1 MYCRVNFYLNELF
14 SFVLFMTVLLP
25 SRCTNRIITD
35 YKRGA
40 VQCAAA
46 GIRNLIID
54 QFSMTSMRVWSRKT
68 LSEWLAFKEAYLNV
82 LCLAIVLRALFEKYS
97 INLFSSLQE
106 FPFDALTL
114 IGFSRRLIKSMD
126 TTPLKYL
133 KVRFF
138 KTIRDK
144 IKIKIRIV
152 RIFRWEK
159 TRCTWKGII
168 FHCHFRR
175 NDPQYRRYPR
185 RRITPLL
192 ARLQVC
198 WSFIVFWT
206 VSFRIL
212 L

>member
-1 MYCRVNFYLNELF
+1 MLISKSWKSV
-14 SFVLFMTVLLP
+14 LP
-25 SRCTNRIITD
+25 SQFLPQWIIFFCAVYDSLVTKPLHESNLITD

-144 IKIKIRIV
+144 IKIKIRII

-159 TRCTWKGII
+159 KRCT
-168 FHCHFRR
+168 
-175 NDPQYRRYPR
+175 
-185 RRITPLL
+185 
-192 ARLQVC
+192 
-198 WSFIVFWT
+198 
-206 VSFRIL
+206 
-212 L
+212 